1 VSSKRLGSDY
11 TIKIFCFLFALFLW
25 FNVASKNTYYEKAEI
40 PVKYFGASTGYM
52 LSANPPDK
60 IPVILRGN
68 GREHILYNL
77 QKLFVS
83 DESYISVN
91 LSGLSKGKNLIP
103 LTKENVFLTTGK
115 GISVDNFIDDSFI
128 PIYLDRKIKKTVR
141 VDTNCL
147 TSLNTDKKC
156 ILTGKPFIKPEFVI
170 VEGPEDTLK
179 SIKEVYPDLN
189 GKKEITLKDSILYL
203 TIAGTSPFIKVEPN
217 EVQANLFI
225 EKASEKSINIP
236 LKLKGFPKEIKS
248 KLSTDSLKIE
258 IRAAESVINKIKE
271 SDVKAEL
278 SYESYLEQGKNGI
291 NHPKPELKY
300 PVNVVIVSVFPEYIK
315 FSSDSTEN

>member
-1 VSSKRLGSDY
+1 MSSKRLRSNY
-11 TIKIFCFLFALFLW
+11 TIKIFCFLFALLLW
-25 FNVASKNTYYEKAEI
+25 FHIASKNIYYQKAEI
-40 PVKYFGASTGYM
+40 PVRYFGASVGYM
-52 LSANPPDK
+52 LSAKPPDK
-60 IPVILRGN
+60 IQVILRGN
-68 GREHILYNL
+68 GREHIKYNL
-77 QKLFVS
+77 QKLFEP
-83 DESYISVN
+83 DKSYISLN

-103 LTKENVFLTTGK
+103 LDKENVFLTAGN
-115 GISVDNFIDDSFI
+115 GISVDNFTDNSVI

-141 VDTNCL
+141 VDSNCL

-156 ILTGKPFIKPEFVI
+156 ILTGKPFIKPEYVI
-170 VEGPEDTLK
+170 IEGPEDTLK

-189 GKKEITLKDSILYL
+189 GKKEITIKDSILYL
-203 TIAGTSPFIKVEPN
+203 TIARISPFIKVEPN
-217 EVQANLFI
+217 EIQANLFI

-248 KLSTDSLKIE
+248 KLSTDSLKVE

-278 SYESYLEQGKNGI
+278 SYDSFLEQGKNGI

-300 PVNVVIVSVFPEYIK
+300 PENIVIVSVFPDYIR
-315 FSSDSTEN
+315 FSSDSSEN